1 MARKRLGQI
10 LIETGL
16 IDEARLNVALR
27 EQQRWGGHLGRKL
40 IELKLVK
47 EPDLVRVLSHQLNIP
62 VAPEVS
68 KIAVPEPVLR
78 LLSVEFCQE
87 HSLIPFRQ
95 DGRFLDVALCDPT
108 NLSILDEIR
117 IRVRLNVRPFIVGP
131 QELERSILRHYKHVD
146 PLHIARTPSGIM
158 GAVLDNPELAGSEH
172 GLRTIDLAAQAAE
185 AGRMAQR
192 PGKSPHQ
199 ETRERV
205 VAGPPA
211 IDISA
216 PPPSGIDE
224 AAFLQLQLRVTE
236 LEAFLA
242 RDETVIRKLLALLVQ
257 QKLVTR
263 EQILACLQD

>member
-27 EQQRWGGHLGRKL
+27 EQQRWGGQLGRKL

-68 KIAVPEPVLR
+68 KLAVPDTVLR
-78 LLSVEFCQE
+78 LLSVDFCQE
-87 HSLIPFRQ
+87 HSLIPYQQ

-117 IRVRLNVRPFIVGP
+117 IRVRLNVRAFIIGP
-131 QELERSILRHYKHVD
+131 QELERAILWHYKHVD
-146 PLHIARTPSGIM
+146 PQHIARTPSRIM
-158 GAVLDNPELAGSEH
+158 GAVLENPELDGSEH
-172 GLRTIDLAAQAAE
+172 GLRTIDLAAHAAE
-185 AGRMAQR
+185 AGRPAR
-192 PGKSPHQ
+192 VPAKGPPA
-199 ETRERV
+199 ETRQRV
-205 VAGPPA
+205 VAGPPG
-211 IDISA
+211 IDLA
-216 PPPSGIDE
+216 PPAPPVDE
-224 AAFLQLQLRVTE
+224 AAFQQLQLRVTE
-236 LEAFLA
+236 LESFLA
-242 RDETVIRKLLALLVQ
+242 RDEAVIRKLLALLVQ

>member
-16 IDEARLNVALR
+16 LDEARLNVALR
-27 EQQRWGGHLGRKL
+27 EQQRWGGQLGRKL

-68 KIAVPEPVLR
+68 KLAVPDAVLR
-78 LLSVEFCQE
+78 LLSVDFCEE
-87 HSLIPFRQ
+87 HSLIAFRQ
-95 DGRFLDVALCDPT
+95 DGRFLEVALCDPT

-117 IRVRLNVRPFIVGP
+117 IRVRLNVRPYIVGP
-131 QELERSILRHYKHVD
+131 QELERAIGRHYRGID
-146 PLHIARTPSGIM
+146 PQQHFMRTPSGIM
-158 GAVLDNPELAGSEH
+158 GAVLENPELDGSEH

-185 AGRMAQR
+185 AGRPARVPQ
-192 PGKSPHQ
+192 KSPHA

-205 VAGPPA
+205 AGGPPG
-211 IDISA
+211 IDLA
-216 PPPSGIDE
+216 PPPAIDE
-224 AAFLQLQLRVTE
+224 AAFAALQARVTE

-242 RDETVIRKLLALLVQ
+242 RDEAVIRKLLALLVQ
-257 QKLVTR
+257 QNVVTR
-263 EQILACLQD
+263 EQILACLQE